1 MDIKV
6 GSLCAR
12 KVYTT
17 TTAVSRLNLN
27 QRQVDF
33 HILASFTLVIR
44 EGGGVVQRDS
54 GVNHHTGKLKD
65 NILDI

>member
-1 MDIKV
+1 MDIQV

-17 TTAVSRLNLN
+17 TPAVSRLNLN

-33 HILASFTLVIR
+33 HILASFTLLIR
-44 EGGGVVQRDS
+44 GGVVQRD
-54 GVNHHTGKLKD
+54 GVNHHTSKLKD
-65 NILDI
+65 NI

>member
-6 GSLCAR
+6 GSLCTR

-27 QRQVDF
+27 QRQVDS

-44 EGGGVVQRDS
+44 EGGVVQRDS